1 MEDIT
6 LTEVNSSEDC
16 SICLK
21 VPKEKD
27 IIHKLPCKH
36 IFHKACIVEWLSK
49 INTCPLCRSQFPK
62 ETFLTSGSLVVQNDP
77 NIQQNTQEVQTNN
90 FEHNQELRGI
100 ALNSMAMNLLAS
112 TQEQR
117 NTTPIHP
124 LNLFI

>member
-6 LTEVNSSEDC
+6 LTETNSSEDC

-36 IFHKACIVEWLSK
+36 IFHKACIVKWLSK

-62 ETFLTSGSLVVQNDP
+62 ETFLTSGSLVQNDP
-77 NIQQNTQEVQTNN
+77 NIQQNTQEIETRNI
-90 FEHNQELRGI
+90 EHNQELRGI

-117 NTTPIHP
+117 NTTQ
-124 LNLFI
+124 FIR

>member
-6 LTEVNSSEDC
+6 LTETNSSEDC

-27 IIHKLPCKH
+27 IIHTLPCKH
-36 IFHKACIVEWLSK
+36 IFHKDCIVEWLSK

-62 ETFLTSGSLVVQNDP
+62 ETFLTSGSLVQNDP
-77 NIQQNTQEVQTNN
+77 NIQQNTQEIETRNI
-90 FEHNQELRGI
+90 EHNQELRGI

>member
-1 MEDIT
+1 M
-6 LTEVNSSEDC
+6 
-16 SICLK
+16 
-21 VPKEKD
+21 PKEKD
-27 IIHKLPCKH
+27 IINKLPCKH
-36 IFHKACIVEWLSK
+36 IFHKECIVEWLSK

-62 ETFLTSGSLVVQNDP
+62 ESFLTSGSLVQNDP
-77 NIQQNTQEVQTNN
+77 NIQQNTQEIQTRNI
-90 FEHNQELRGI
+90 EHNQELRGI

>member
-6 LTEVNSSEDC
+6 LTETNSSEDC

-36 IFHKACIVEWLSK
+36 IFHKACIVKWLSK

-62 ETFLTSGSLVVQNDP
+62 ETFLTSGSLVQNDP
-77 NIQQNTQEVQTNN
+77 NIQQNTQEIETRNI
-90 FEHNQELRGI
+90 EHNQELRGI

>member
-1 MEDIT
+1 MEDII
-6 LTEVNSSEDC
+6 LTETNSSEDC

-27 IIHKLPCKH
+27 IIHTLPCKH
-36 IFHKACIVEWLSK
+36 IFHKDCIVEWLSK

-62 ETFLTSGSLVVQNDP
+62 ETFLTSGSLVQNDP
-77 NIQQNTQEVQTNN
+77 NIQQNTQEIETRNI
-90 FEHNQELRGI
+90 EHNQELRGI

-117 NTTPIHP
+117 NTTQ
-124 LNLFI
+124 FIR

>member
-6 LTEVNSSEDC
+6 LTETNSSEDC

-62 ETFLTSGSLVVQNDP
+62 ETFLTSGSLVQNDP

-90 FEHNQELRGI
+90 IEHNQELRGI

-117 NTTPIHP
+117 NTTQ
-124 LNLFI
+124 FIR

>member
-27 IIHKLPCKH
+27 IINKLPCKH
-36 IFHKACIVEWLSK
+36 IFHKECIVEWLSK

-62 ETFLTSGSLVVQNDP
+62 ESFLTSGSLVQNDP
-77 NIQQNTQEVQTNN
+77 NIQQNTQEIQTRNI
-90 FEHNQELRGI
+90 EHNQELRGI